1 MKKIILSI
9 TSILLFA
16 AIVQAQNINLN
27 SAISYFDGY
36 EKYNEVESLPK
47 AKEKIDAAAAN
58 ESTSGKYKTW
68 FYRGKIYLAMFDQT
82 LKSEM
87 SKLTET
93 DINKKIVAAFNIVP
107 MNDVDEALK
116 SFETEIK
123 LDEKKAYGDEV
134 SAKRRVIAS
143 NYSDK
148 AYANLINKNYSDA
161 ITFYNKAYDL
171 KKTMSITDTAAV
183 NNMAISAVMLKD
195 YNKAETYYKML
206 IGMKYKEERCYL
218 AMIQMYN
225 EAGDTA
231 SARKAI
237 TNGVAAMPGSYT
249 LLIEQINL
257 SLRDGKS
264 EAAINNINQ
273 ALTKNPNNHELHLVL
288 GQTYNKMAFP
298 KNASDKDLS
307 RPANFNELIKKAEDE
322 FMKAV
327 EIKPDY
333 TVGLYSAGIF
343 LNNLGADILK
353 QSESIKDLKKA
364 KVEED
369 KADVL
374 FNKSIP
380 LLEKANEL
388 DPEDKD
394 TMRTL
399 RQLYA
404 RTGQGGTEKYK
415 KLNAALKK

>member
-16 AIVQAQNINLN
+16 TIVQAQNINLN